1 MKRALFFLLILTLAL
16 LAGCGREAK
25 EPVPE
30 WPDRL
35 AGEYDDTLTFTYRGT
50 EPALTGADSLTGRMT
65 ALFSLEDGDTL
76 ALGWRRVAGAEAEL
90 LEDFLAE
97 AGGTAGVWAEDSS
110 APSAAEAYVSLGG
123 RWYCFSASCPGKDRD
138 ALLALLDGTV
148 SAQAGEDRFWPRL
161 TGKPWLAELP
171 WEEDWTCLILG
182 QHELEPGEGKDAL
195 RALFS
200 ACSWVLAEPDAEE
213 EETVRIS
220 GKTYSVIPDIRQT
233 WIWSGNDSP
242 LRFHLR
248 RNGDVWWN
256 GDLWRPV
263 GEGAG
268 ETLLAGFEAL
278 RDSGISI
285 HNPPPLTYSCG
296 EAVLTAHIA
305 PTFSWSYISR
315 AGVPYHTESDGDF
328 FENID
333 WLDGTRPALRAEG
346 VVRLSFPTREP
357 DRMTLGVFTGLGKAP
372 VELRDGGFVPYAG
385 TNTYFLS
392 VYWEQADQGGYG
404 GANYILLI
412 EGACAIDLPES
423 DAEVSVSLLA
433 ADAYGCS
440 FTLENRAEQDFLL
453 PTFFNTGGHPLFRK
467 TASGSWEWVK
477 PIRAPE
483 DEDWS
488 CNAGNTLRLGLD
500 WSRALG
506 PLEAGE
512 YALLFRGQF
521 MGRKGGLVGEPVYL
535 PLYFTLGEDA
545 LPEPP
550 GPLAFQGMP
559 DGFSLTLR
567 ALGPHRWTQTFAV
580 PTEGRYI
587 PERDFSLFREEADG
601 TLTHILPRY
610 HLPYGMN
617 HPVSSTAELDVD
629 LAAQYGSLKAGT
641 YVIRRR
647 FLRREEGET
656 TERPFDRSWRTFPEE
671 RILYADTRLYLD
683 RDLAASTREVEP
695 ASISFYAGEDQ
706 VLPVIIQNGRFT
718 STECR
723 FAVKNL
729 GEETISFG
737 EDEDTLYYLEGNGE
751 WLPVANGRHL
761 ANGLIPVEIPPGESR
776 EWRTA
781 FQNNRYFKYGPLP
794 KGVYRLVFQA
804 WLEEDYQ
811 TRYPLVVEFSIREDG
826 SGMYTGA

>member
-1 MKRALFFLLILTLAL
+1 MKKALFFLLILALAL

-65 ALFSLEDGDTL
+65 ALFSLEDGSPL
-76 ALGWRRVAGAEAEL
+76 ALSWRRVAGAEAEL

-110 APSAAEAYVSLGG
+110 APNAAEAYVSLAG
-123 RWYCFSASCPGKDRD
+123 RWYCLSASCPGKDRD
-138 ALLALLDGTV
+138 TLLALLDGTV

-161 TGKPWLAELP
+161 TGDPWLAELP
-171 WEEDWTCLILG
+171 WGEDWTCLILG

-278 RDSGISI
+278 RDSGIPI
-285 HNPPPLTYSCG
+285 HDPPPLTYSCG

-333 WLDGTRPALRAEG
+333 WLDGSRPALRAEG

-385 TNTYFLS
+385 TSTYFLS
-392 VYWEQADQGGYG
+392 AYWEKADQGGYG

-453 PTFFNTGGHPLFRK
+453 PTFFNTRGHPLFRK